1 MTGGDGRWYRRFGA
15 RLLLIML
22 LITLPVIGLILVAD
36 CRQVED
42 ALTAGDEF
50 LRDQTEVSVV
60 QSVHLVDA
68 GLKLFDRTLDSRME
82 GKFNPVLAEYERA
95 GRDAGAM
102 DLSRVREGLG
112 EGMEIYIINESGIIE
127 YTTYPP
133 DLGLD
138 FREVPY
144 YLDRIT
150 EIRLGDAFA
159 ADRIMTESAGG
170 LLRKYAY
177 MPSPDHRYLF
187 ELGLICNATEADR
200 YAPDYRILKENL
212 MQLSPALKEI
222 RIYDR
227 YGRIINVTESEGPV
241 VSAAVNPAVI
251 EIVEMGESRTFLDEA
266 AGTTTRYIYIDLTD
280 PANPSDMSRV
290 VELTYTAAPLTAR
303 VAETCLSHAVTVLL
317 VGLAACCIAIPVSRR
332 ITRPMRDLVDD
343 VDRIAGGDLDHRIRV
358 STGTEFAHLSESI
371 GVMVASLKGNI
382 QRLRES
388 EEALRQYS
396 TRLEDLVR
404 ERTGDLEESNRAA
417 NLFLDIMV
425 HDINNANTVA
435 IGYTEFLIEA
445 LEGEQ
450 KEMAEKMLVSLRQS
464 SAIVGRVTPLRR
476 IRESD
481 AALVSVDLD
490 RVIRAEAAVHPE
502 ARVRYE
508 GSPVGVLAD
517 DLLSEVFS
525 NLIGN
530 AAKFGGPDV
539 EITIRVEVRG
549 EDVLVS
555 VEDTGPGIPD
565 AVKSESFHRFRKGS
579 ESLAGEG
586 LGLYICRMLIERYGG
601 RIRADDRVPGHPGSG
616 TAIRFT
622 LKRAG

>member
-1 MTGGDGRWYRRFGA
+1 MTDDGGRWYRRFGA
-15 RLLLIML
+15 HLLLILLLIML
-22 LITLPVIGLILVAD
+22 PVAGLILVTD
-36 CRQVED
+36 CWQVKD
-42 ALTAGDEF
+42 ALTAGDKL

-60 QSVHLVDA
+60 ESVHLVDA
-68 GLKLFDRTLDSRME
+68 GLKLFDQTLDPWME
-82 GKFNPVLAEYERA
+82 EKFSPVLAEYERT
-95 GRDAGAM
+95 GQDAGAM
-102 DLSRVREGLG
+102 DLSRVREELG
-112 EGMEIYIINESGIIE
+112 EGMELYIINESGIIE

-138 FREVPY
+138 FREIPY

-150 EIRLGDAFA
+150 EIRLGDAFV

-170 LLRKYAY
+170 VLRKYAY

-200 YAPDYRILKENL
+200 YAPDYQTLKENL
-212 MQLSPALKEI
+212 MQLSPALKEV
-222 RIYDR
+222 RFYDR

-251 EIVEMGESRTFLDEA
+251 DIVEEGGSRTIVDEA
-266 AGTTTRYIYIDLTD
+266 AGTITRYIFVDLAD
-280 PANPSDMSRV
+280 PASPSDMSRI
-290 VELTYTAAPLTAR
+290 VELTYTTAPLAAR
-303 VAETCLSHAVTVLL
+303 IAEACLSHAIIVLF
-317 VGLAACCIAIPVSRR
+317 VGFGAYCIAVLVSRR
-332 ITRPMRDLVDD
+332 ITRPVRDLVDD

-358 STGTEFAHLSESI
+358 AAGTEFAHLSESI
-371 GVMVASLKGNI
+371 GVMVASLEGNI

-388 EEALRQYS
+388 EEVVRQYS

-404 ERTGDLEESNRAA
+404 ERTDELEESSRTA

-435 IGYTEFLIEA
+435 IGYTELLVGT

-450 KEMAEKMLVSLRQS
+450 REMAEKMLASLKQS

-476 IRESD
+476 VREGD
-481 AALVSVDLD
+481 AVLVPMDLE
-490 RVIRAEAAVHPE
+490 RVIREEAAAQPE
-502 ARVRYE
+502 VRVRYE
-508 GSPVGVLAD
+508 GDPVDVLAD

-539 EITIRVEVRG
+539 EITIHVEERG

-565 AVKSESFHRFRKGS
+565 ATKGESFHRFRKGS

-601 RIRADDRVPGHPGSG
+601 WIRADDRVEGFPEHGA
-616 TAIRFT
+616 AIRFT
-622 LKRAG
+622 LKKAG